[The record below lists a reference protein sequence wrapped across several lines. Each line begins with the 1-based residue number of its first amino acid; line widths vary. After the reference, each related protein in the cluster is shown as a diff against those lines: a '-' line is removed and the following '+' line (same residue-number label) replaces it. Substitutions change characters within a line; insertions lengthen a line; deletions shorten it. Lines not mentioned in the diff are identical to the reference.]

1 MKYIELQSAFE
12 LEIAKLDDNL
22 SKPQSTDTEYW
33 LNRGLEKFYK
43 TRYSGINYK
52 NTGFEQNQK
61 RIDDLRTLVNMQCY
75 EPVKETWYLT
85 QQNNGRLIEGCNGF
99 ITTEEIPYDKVIR
112 SSKDKFYV
120 RLPKDYLFL
129 LGDSAS
135 VVPTEEPDLSCAKR
149 DENGNII
156 PYVDDT
162 IEATIETLDK
172 QLHNTLSEHRIK
184 YCKARPLR
192 TMFNNFILLH
202 TDGKYDIT
210 KYRITYLRKPIDIDI
225 HTNPFAEYSD
235 MPSHTH
241 SEIVKLAAQMYLEN
255 QQSDRYAEYSNEINT
270 ME

>member
-22 SKPQSTDTEYW
+22 NKPQSTDTEYW

-52 NTGFEQNQK
+52 SAGFEQNQK
-61 RIDDLRTLVNMQCY
+61 RIDDLRTLVNVLCY
-75 EPVKETWYLT
+75 EPVENDWYIT
-85 QQNNGRLIEGCNGF
+85 QEDNDKFILECNGF
-99 ITTEEIPYDKVIR
+99 LTRESIPYDKIIKQK
-112 SSKDKFYV
+112 SNTFYI

-135 VVPTEEPDLSCAKR
+135 IVPTEEPDLSCAKK

-156 PYVDDT
+156 PYVESS
-162 IEATIETLDK
+162 IESTIETLDK
-172 QLHNTLSEHRIK
+172 QLHNSLSEHRIK

-192 TMFNNFILLH
+192 TMFNDFILLH
-202 TDGKYDIT
+202 TDGKYDIV
-210 KYRITYLRKPIDIDI
+210 KYKITYLRKPIDIDI

-255 QQSDRYAEYSNEINT
+255 QHSDRYSVYSNEINT